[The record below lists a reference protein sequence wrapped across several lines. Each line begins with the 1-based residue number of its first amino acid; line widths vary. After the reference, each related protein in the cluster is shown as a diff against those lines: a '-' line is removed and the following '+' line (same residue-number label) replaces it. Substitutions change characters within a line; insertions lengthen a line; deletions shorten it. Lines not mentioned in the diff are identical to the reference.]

1 MLATA
6 SAAAR
11 ALQASWNTAR
21 EVPFT
26 FALAEDKQ
34 LIPEDPA
41 PEPHAPYRVEAFSD
55 AFFAIVITLL
65 VLALRAPGAGDDG
78 AASLSSGLYEIW
90 HAAAAY
96 GVSFVNIYILWVAH
110 HELMRITRTP
120 DTQFLYLNGCLL
132 LGIGVMPFA
141 TSVLAEHIDKA
152 DARLA
157 AAMYAGALLWVAAF
171 YNLIWRYLAATPK
184 RLIDTVSARDRRR
197 ITRTYTITLA
207 LYALAFALA
216 WLAPLASIAITLALA
231 LFFAVMDRLS
241 GFASEDIA
249 NEPAER

>member
-1 MLATA
+1 
-6 SAAAR
+6 
-11 ALQASWNTAR
+11 
-21 EVPFT
+21 
-26 FALAEDKQ
+26 
-34 LIPEDPA
+34 
-41 PEPHAPYRVEAFSD
+41 
-55 AFFAIVITLL
+55 LL
-65 VLALRAPGAGDDG
+65 VLDLRAPGAGEDG

-110 HELMRITRTP
+110 LELMRITKRP

-157 AAMYAGALLWVAAF
+157 AGIYAGALLWIAAF
-171 YNLIWRYLAATPK
+171 YNLIWRYLASKPE
-184 RLIDTVSARDRRR
+184 RLLETVSRGDRRR

-207 LYALAFALA
+207 LYALAFGLA
-216 WLAPLASIAITLALA
+216 GLRHWRASPSPWRWRSSLRSWIAS
-231 LFFAVMDRLS
+231 AVSPAKTSPTNLQTIESGSKAFRSAHMKVAAFIKSKRHLS
-241 GFASEDIA
+241 GFGDADTCA
-249 NEPAER
+249 DPDVAGRVAVREPERFFSTAQIDAVHA

>member
-1 MLATA
+1 MREEP
-6 SAAAR
+6 AA
-11 ALQASWNTAR
+11 
-21 EVPFT
+21 
-26 FALAEDKQ
+26 
-34 LIPEDPA
+34 
-41 PEPHAPYRVEAFSD
+41 EPHAPYRVEAFSD

-65 VLALRAPGAGDDG
+65 VLDLRAPTGGADGAG
-78 AASLSSGLYEIW
+78 SLSSRLYEVW

-132 LGIGVMPFA
+132 LGIGIMPFA
-141 TSVLAEHIDKA
+141 TSVLAEHIDTK

-157 AAMYAGALLWVAAF
+157 AGMYAGALLWIAAF
-171 YNLIWRYLAATPK
+171 YNLIWRYLAAKPG
-184 RLIDTVSARDRRR
+184 RLIDTVGRRDRRR
-197 ITRTYTITLA
+197 ITRTYSITLC

-216 WLAPLASIAITLALA
+216 WIAPLASITITLALA
-231 LFFAVMDRLS
+231 IFFAVMDRLS

-249 NEPAER
+249 NEPAGQ